1 MLVDCCWNYPSNYQP
16 TTNNQQL
23 FTMANLKEIRNRIT
37 SVSSTMQITAAMKM
51 VSAAKLKK
59 AQDAI
64 TAMRPYAE
72 KLTELLQNLSAT
84 LDGDVGGEF
93 TKQREVKKVLVVAI
107 TSNRGLCGAFNTNV
121 IKEVKNRADF
131 YAGKQVDVFA
141 IGKKGN
147 DILTKTLT
155 VVDNQSHV
163 FDHLTFDNVTVIAET
178 LTQKFV
184 SGDYDKIEL
193 VYNQFKNAATQIVQV
208 EQFLPLAP
216 IKSDTPASTGDYI
229 FEPSKEEIVL
239 TLIPKSLKTQ
249 LYKGIRDSFAS
260 EHGARMTAMHKAT
273 DNATELRD
281 QLKLTYNKAR
291 QAAITNEI
299 LEIVGGAEALKG

>member
-1 MLVDCCWNYPSNYQP
+1 
-16 TTNNQQL
+16 
-23 FTMANLKEIRNRIT
+23 MANLKEIRNRIT
-37 SVSSTMQITAAMKM
+37 SVSSTMQITSAMKM

-84 LDGDVGGEF
+84 LEGDAGGEF
-93 TKQREVKKVLVVAI
+93 TTQREVKKVLLVAI

-121 IKEVKNRADF
+121 IKEVKNRTEYF
-131 YAGKQVDVFA
+131 SGKQVDVFA

-147 DILTKTLT
+147 DVLGKTHSIT
-155 VVDNQSHV
+155 ANHSEV
-163 FDHLTFDNVTVIAET
+163 FDKLTFENVGQIADV
-178 LTQKFV
+178 LTQYFIK
-184 SGDYDKIEL
+184 GDYDHIEL
-193 VYNQFKNAATQIVQV
+193 IYNQFKNAATQIVQT

-216 IKSDTPASTGDYI
+216 IQSEIVTSSGDYI

>member
-1 MLVDCCWNYPSNYQP
+1 
-16 TTNNQQL
+16 
-23 FTMANLKEIRNRIT
+23 MANLKEIRNRIT
-37 SVSSTMQITAAMKM
+37 SVSSTMQITSAMKM

-72 KLTELLQNLSAT
+72 KLTELLQNLSAS
-84 LDGDVGGEF
+84 LEGEIGGDY
-93 TKQREVKKVLVVAI
+93 TTQREVKKVLLVAI
-107 TSNRGLCGAFNTNV
+107 TSNRGLCGAFNSNV
-121 IKEVKNRADF
+121 IKEIKNRTAF
-131 YAGKQVDVFA
+131 YAGRQVDVFA

-147 DILTKTLT
+147 DALSK
-155 VVDNQSHV
+155 SHKV
-163 FDHLTFDNVTVIAET
+163 HGHHNAIFDHLTFENVAGIADN
-178 LTQKFV
+178 LTEKFL
-184 SGDYDKIEL
+184 SGEYDRIEL
-193 VYNQFKNAATQIVQV
+193 IYNQFKNAATQIVQT

-216 IKSDTPASTGDYI
+216 IKTNETVTNTAGDYI
-229 FEPSKEEIVL
+229 YEPSKEEIVL

-273 DNATELRD
+273 DNATELRN

-291 QAAITNEI
+291 QAAITSEI
-299 LEIVGGAEALKG
+299 LEIVGGAEALNG

>member
-1 MLVDCCWNYPSNYQP
+1 
-16 TTNNQQL
+16 
-23 FTMANLKEIRNRIT
+23 MANLKEIRNRIT
-37 SVSSTMQITAAMKM
+37 SVSSTMQITSAMKM

-72 KLTELLQNLSAT
+72 KLTELLQDLSAT
-84 LDGDVGGEF
+84 LEGEVGGDY
-93 TKQREVKKVLVVAI
+93 TTQREVKKVLLVAI
-107 TSNRGLCGAFNTNV
+107 TSNRGLCGAFNSNI
-121 IKEVKNRADF
+121 IKEIKNRTDF
-131 YAGKQVDVFA
+131 YAGKQVDIFA

-147 DILTKTLT
+147 DALSK
-155 VVDNQSHV
+155 SHKV
-163 FDHLTFDNVTVIAET
+163 HGHHNAIFDHLTFENVAGIADN
-178 LTQKFV
+178 LTEKFL
-184 SGDYDKIEL
+184 SGEYDRIEL

-216 IKSDTPASTGDYI
+216 IKSDAKASTGDYI
-229 FEPSKEEIVL
+229 FEPGKEEIVL

-273 DNATELRD
+273 DNATELRN

-291 QAAITNEI
+291 QAAITSEI
-299 LEIVGGAEALKG
+299 LEIVGGAEALNG

>member
-1 MLVDCCWNYPSNYQP
+1 
-16 TTNNQQL
+16 
-23 FTMANLKEIRNRIT
+23 MANLKEIRNRIT
-37 SVSSTMQITAAMKM
+37 SVSSTMQITSAMKM

-84 LDGDVGGEF
+84 LDGEVGGDY
-93 TKQREVKKVLVVAI
+93 TTQREVKKVLLVAI
-107 TSNRGLCGAFNTNV
+107 TSNRGLCGAFNSNV
-121 IKEVKNRADF
+121 IKETKSRTDF

-147 DILTKTLT
+147 DVLSKTHN
-155 VVDNQSHV
+155 VEGHHNAI
-163 FDHLTFDNVTVIAET
+163 FDHLTFENVAGIADD
-178 LTQKFV
+178 LTQKFLK
-184 SGDYDKIEL
+184 GEYDRIEL
-193 VYNQFKNAATQIVQV
+193 IYNQFKNAATQIVQV

-216 IKSDTPASTGDYI
+216 IKSEVSASAGDYI

-273 DNATELRD
+273 DNATELRN

-299 LEIVGGAEALKG
+299 LEIVGGAEALNG